1 MVNQVQGHYPAK
13 DIRMMAYLD
22 EVKIIFEKIKY
33 FRISQISRE
42 ENKKADALANV
53 ASTFDFISN
62 SSIPLEF
69 LANPTIEVTKPV
81 FEAETFSTWMDNIMA
96 YL

>member
-1 MVNQVQGHYPAK
+1 M
-13 DIRMMAYLD
+13 D

-69 LANPTIEVTKPV
+69 LANPNSDVTKPV
-81 FEAETFSTWMDNIMA
+81 FEAETFST
-96 YL
+96 